1 MPDLIQPHSWV
12 AVRLPSENNKVIQVV
27 PNTTISLGKY
37 GSFPSNLIIDRP
49 YHITYEI
56 LDKREGEKFSRLRV
70 VPASEIHADVLAE
83 IDGEKPI
90 GADEDANSEDDAAAG
105 GVADDADNV
114 VAVTEGGD
122 YTLVDKAS
130 GNVIARSGRE
140 EVEEKARQMLTMEEI
155 EQLKKQDVDGG
166 RNIIAKLMLSHTALG
181 EKTAFSLAKYKTL
194 KSKKYLRQ
202 FSVLPLHPVTLG
214 QHILEDKDASK
225 ILDMRQESLALL
237 GCWGNVHRGE
247 ELDAGQPRVI
257 PHDGSPA
264 FAPEELG
271 RRYLV
276 VDDTGGLVVAAMAER
291 MGILWPDN
299 LEGTAEAEAA
309 EDVPEAAAEAEDA
322 MQVDESADAAAT
334 NGAATDADKTAR
346 TFRND
351 FEVDAA
357 SANTITVLHQA
368 AQPNLALLRY
378 WGCDMVAPNLG
389 TRNHPLHTHLFPIS
403 WLQLLEPMSD
413 TAYSSCPAD
422 ATEEE
427 MSTWKSNK
435 RGNYHRKRKRW
446 AKTKF
451 LVDQARGGGFSA
463 LVVASAMEPISI
475 LRNTLPLL
483 AGGASV
489 SIYSPT
495 IEPLTELCDCFS
507 ITRRAAWVSNPPPET
522 EGFTP
527 AELERWEGSEDFPIN
542 PTLLLGSAVQTSRAK
557 RWQVLPLRTHP
568 LMMSRGGAEGY
579 IFTGWK
585 AVPAQGKV
593 EARGKFK
600 KRKMDGTQAP

>member
-1 MPDLIQPHSWV
+1 M
-12 AVRLPSENNKVIQVV
+12 
-27 PNTTISLGKY
+27 
-37 GSFPSNLIIDRP
+37 
-49 YHITYEI
+49 
-56 LDKREGEKFSRLRV
+56 

-90 GADEDANSEDDAAAG
+90 GADEDANAEDETGAAATG
-105 GVADDADNV
+105 DATDSDNV
-114 VAVTEGGD
+114 IAVQDGGD

-140 EVEEKARQMLTMEEI
+140 EVEAKARQMLTMDEI

-166 RNIIAKLMLSHTALG
+166 RNIIAQLMLSHTALG
-181 EKTAFSLAKYKTL
+181 EKTSFSLAKYKTL

-225 ILDMRQESLALL
+225 VLDMRQESLALL
-237 GCWGNVHRGE
+237 GCWGNVHRGDE
-247 ELDAGQPRVI
+247 VDDGQPRVV

-264 FAPEELG
+264 FGPDELG

-299 LEGTAEAEAA
+299 IEGTEEAE
-309 EDVPEAAAEAEDA
+309 EEEEEEAEDA
-322 MQVDESADAAAT
+322 DKVEADDAMDVDDSAVKPAG
-334 NGAATDADKTAR
+334 NEATDGDKNSR
-346 TFRND
+346 TFRSD

-357 SANTITVLHQA
+357 IANTITVLHQA

-378 WGCDMVAPNLG
+378 WGCDMVAPTLG
-389 TRNHPLHTHLFPIS
+389 TRNHPLHTHLFPLS
-403 WLQLLEPMSD
+403 WLQLLEPQAD
-413 TAYSSCPAD
+413 TAYASCPAD

-427 MSTWKSNK
+427 MATWKSNK

-446 AKTKF
+446 AKTKY
-451 LVDQARGGGFSA
+451 LVDQARAGGFSG

-507 ITRRAAWVSNPPPET
+507 ITRRASWVSNPPPET
-522 EGFTP
+522 EGLSP
-527 AELERWEGSEDFPIN
+527 AELERWEGSEDFPLN

-600 KRKMDGTQAP
+600 KRKMEPRGGADADTPAQS